1 MITHVAI
8 WRNDTIYAL
17 PNPNRHHN
25 VFTLLSEADQK
36 AFAYE
41 IQGFLATP
49 SDLKQRLAL
58 FGTKEAPKS
67 AYDLPEGQYFLG
79 RHEAFIYAKFTK
91 QIQRNSD
98 PKSYQG
104 CELFSEDLW

>member
-8 WRNDTIYAL
+8 WRNNTIYAL
-17 PNPNRHHN
+17 PKPNRHHN
-25 VFTLLSEADQK
+25 VFQLIDDTSYK
-36 AFAYE
+36 ME

-49 SDLKQRLAL
+49 TDLKQRLAL
-58 FGTKEAPKS
+58 FGASEAPTS

-79 RHEAFIYAKFTK
+79 RHEAFIYAKHTQ
-91 QIQRNSD
+91 QIIRNSD

>member
-8 WRNDTIYAL
+8 WRNDTIYA
-17 PNPNRHHN
+17 PPKPNRH
-25 VFTLLSEADQK
+25 VFQLIDDTDYK
-36 AFAYE
+36 RE

-49 SDLKQRLAL
+49 TDLKQRLAL
-58 FGTKEAPKS
+58 FGTSEAPVS

-79 RHEAFIYAKFTK
+79 RHEAFIYAKHTQ
-91 QIQRNSD
+91 QIIRNSD